1 MPLSVWKGHL
11 RNEATDATPAVLH
24 CPGKR
29 QPSMPFQ
36 DQRCLESRA
45 NLDPNWLRPSI
56 LNCAEVGG
64 SGERNKRL
72 REATAEAEK
81 APFKEAETEGALEAP
96 RVLSSPAARKQ

>member
-29 QPSMPFQ
+29 QPIMPFQ

-56 LNCAEVGG
+56 LNCAE
-64 SGERNKRL
+64 EEITAN
-72 REATAEAEK
+72 ATSDSAK
-81 APFKEAETEGALEAP
+81 Q
-96 RVLSSPAARKQ
+96 RRKQRRRPLKRQKQKEYSKRQGF